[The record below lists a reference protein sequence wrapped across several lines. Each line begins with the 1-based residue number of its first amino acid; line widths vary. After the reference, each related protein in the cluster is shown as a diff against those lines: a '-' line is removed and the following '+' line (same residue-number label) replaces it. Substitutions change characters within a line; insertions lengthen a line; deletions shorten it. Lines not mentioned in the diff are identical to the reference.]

1 MNNEEKKRLKIA
13 AADIR
18 MGIMSATHAAGSG
31 HPGGSLSAADIIA
44 YLYFHEM
51 NVDPLHPDWEDR
63 DRFVL
68 SKGHA
73 APAMYSALA
82 LKGFFEEEELLT
94 LRQCGSRLQGHPN
107 MNLTPGVDMST
118 GSLGQGFSAA
128 AGMAK
133 AAKMTGKAFRVYALC
148 GDGELEEGIIWEA
161 VMFAVKY
168 RLDNLCMIVDCNGL
182 QIDGRTEDVM
192 PMEPLDARFAAFG
205 CDPVRLNGHE
215 LDDIEKGFARF
226 ESNRGSGKV
235 TVLLMD
241 TLKGKGVAYMEEMA
255 EWHGKAPNDRQY
267 ELAMAELKAHRMAL
281 EAL

>member
-1 MNNEEKKRLKIA
+1 MNYEEKKRLKIA
-13 AADIR
+13 AADVR
-18 MGIMSATHAAGSG
+18 MGIMTSTHAAGSG
-31 HPGGSLSAADIIA
+31 HPGGSLSASDIIA
-44 YLYFHEM
+44 YLYTREM
-51 NVDPLHPDWEDR
+51 NVDPQNPQWEDR

-73 APAMYSALA
+73 APALYSALA
-82 LKGFFEEEELLT
+82 LRGFFDEKELLT

-133 AAKMTGKAFRVYALC
+133 AAKMKGKKFRVYALC

-182 QIDGRTEDVM
+182 QIDGKTIDVM
-192 PMEPLDARFAAFG
+192 PMEPLENRFAAFG
-205 CDPVRLNGHE
+205 CDVVRLNGHDFE
-215 LDDIEKGFARF
+215 DIEKGFDRF
-226 ESNRGSGKV
+226 ERNRGSGKV

-255 EWHGKAPNDRQY
+255 EWHGRAPDDRQY
-267 ELAMAELKAHRMAL
+267 ELAMAELEAHRRAL